1 MALKKKKEEK
11 ININDLVDKELI
23 AEIQSQ
29 GGLSFRNEKFIKTGD
44 GYECCVH
51 IYGFPKYIDTFWLN
65 PICNTEN
72 AIVTIDIATEDIN
85 EVKRNINRSMQE
97 QDTRYST
104 AKKVTDKKDAEN
116 RYQELDEMYNDI
128 SVLGEIVK
136 LVHIRVFV
144 AGKTLTEVDEE
155 TKRII
160 NRLESLGYKSAVF
173 LNETK
178 AEWSSMYKSYT
189 EQQNTEF
196 KRYGQPLLS
205 EMLASG
211 NPFYFTK
218 LNDKYGTY
226 LGHTSSTYGS
236 VLFDMFAK
244 DNRRMSYNGLCVGRM
259 GAGKSTLLKKLM
271 TDMSARGNYIRG
283 FDVTGEWRDL
293 VEAYGGKIISLDGSQ
308 GILNA
313 LEVLKTG
320 ENDIISFNR
329 HLSKLTTIYK
339 FLVKDVDTYEI
350 IEFEQLLKDF
360 YQDFGLL
367 SDDENKQL
375 TGLSATAYPI
385 WSDFLNYIKKL
396 QNSVGTKKGT
406 VQTELEIDKQK
417 RINNIRL
424 VIQNLV
430 ESYGHIFNGH
440 TSIDNILDTQIVFF
454 DIKNLAN
461 MKSEIFDAQMFTA
474 LLLCWDNCLK
484 IGNQMKD
491 LYDKNKIAWEDI
503 TRFMIFIDEAHRII
517 NTNKLQAVEQLIV
530 FEREAR
536 KFFGGLLYASQSI
549 RDFVPEGSNQDSVD
563 KIKTLFELTQYK
575 FIMQQDSNC
584 LDLLN
589 NVFQHQLTESELLQI
604 PSLEKGECILSIS
617 SDKNIQ
623 FYVDCTDAELELFRG
638 GA

>member
-1 MALKKKKEEK
+1 
-11 ININDLVDKELI
+11 
-23 AEIQSQ
+23 S
-29 GGLSFRNEKFIKTGD
+29 
-44 GYECCVH
+44 Y
-51 IYGFPKYIDTFWLN
+51 
-65 PICNTEN
+65 
-72 AIVTIDIATEDIN
+72 
-85 EVKRNINRSMQE
+85 
-97 QDTRYST
+97 
-104 AKKVTDKKDAEN
+104 
-116 RYQELDEMYNDI
+116 
-128 SVLGEIVK
+128 
-136 LVHIRVFV
+136 
-144 AGKTLTEVDEE
+144 
-155 TKRII
+155 
-160 NRLESLGYKSAVF
+160 GYKSAVF
-173 LNETK
+173 LNESK
-178 AEWSSMYKSYT
+178 AEWNSMFQSYN
-189 EQQNTEF
+189 EQMKTEF

-205 EMLASG
+205 EMIASG
-211 NPFYFTK
+211 NPFHFTK
-218 LNDKYGTY
+218 LNDTYGTY
-226 LGHTSSTYGS
+226 LGYSSATYGS
-236 VLFDMFAK
+236 VLFDMFQR

-271 TDMSARGNYIRG
+271 TDMAARGNYIRG
-283 FDVTGEWRDL
+283 FDVTGEWRDMI
-293 VEAYGGKIISLDGSQ
+293 EEYGGKIISLDGSQ

-320 ENDIISFNR
+320 ENDVISFNR

-339 FLVKDVDTYEI
+339 FLVKDVDAYEI
-350 IEFEQLLKDF
+350 IEFEQLLKEF
-360 YQDFGLL
+360 YQDYGLINP
-367 SDDENKQL
+367 DKDTQL
-375 TGLSATAYPI
+375 TGLPANSYPI
-385 WSDFLNYIKKL
+385 WSDFLNYIKKV
-396 QNSVGTKKGT
+396 QKSADAKGK
-406 VQTELEIDKQK
+406 VQTEIEIEKQK

-424 VIQNLV
+424 VIQSLV
-430 ESYGHIFNGH
+430 DSYGHIFNGH

-484 IGNQMKD
+484 IGSQMKD
-491 LYDKNKIAWEDI
+491 LYDKNQIAWEDI

-589 NVFQHQLTESELLQI
+589 NVFQYQLTESELQQI

-623 FYVDCTDAELELFRG
+623 FYVDVTDEELELFRG